1 MVWYGLLCDFPYR
14 TKGISGVAF
23 LYVHVHCYYCQEYG
37 MVNWCFEGWFHV
49 VFVFENMSMGS
60 GMVSVTEYSDL
71 LFLAF
76 RLSSTVL

>member
-1 MVWYGLLCDFPYR
+1 
-14 TKGISGVAF
+14 
-23 LYVHVHCYYCQEYG
+23 